1 MALGLGPW
9 TAAVRSGS
17 TGAVPH
23 GRLSCPE
30 RWPRA
35 AVLRPLTPAV
45 TRRRPSLA
53 PEVPTRWGREAS
65 VRGPL
70 LCSEW
75 LWTRVRPRGGRG
87 QAPRADPPGSVLVA
101 DHRPDVRGDGP
112 GPTGPPSIRTV
123 SGVRK
128 DSGRA
133 RRGWVCQLPRPQSP
147 PARGHERPQQS
158 SPGSPETRR
167 PSTGSLGSWSR
178 QTRCRSPTL
187 GARSVCPP
195 GLSPGSFTRPG
206 PVLRPWVATSSQ
218 PGPLPSALPALCVLG
233 GSGVGGAPWPL
244 PMRGQKHCPRRDS
257 RAPLRTHR
265 ACPAGRPAQVS
276 IAIPPGPELLP
287 GHMLLVPRL
296 AVTRVFV
303 GGWVPD
309 PRSWLIGRRNCSGR
323 WPGLSLH

>member
-1 MALGLGPW
+1 M
-9 TAAVRSGS
+9 RSGS
-17 TGAVPH
+17 TGAVSH

-265 ACPAGRPAQVS
+265 ACPAGRPA
-276 IAIPPGPELLP
+276 
-287 GHMLLVPRL
+287 
-296 AVTRVFV
+296 
-303 GGWVPD
+303 
-309 PRSWLIGRRNCSGR
+309 
-323 WPGLSLH
+323 